1 MKAKFFIIPSLLL
14 ILLAACQP
22 VELEVPDSPLKPNNG
37 KQSADS
43 VWTLTIQADKG
54 VDTKALNLDVN
65 NLTAYWTSSDKVKA
79 YKDGAYLC
87 DLDVTPAAGEKPTI
101 ATLTGKTTAQL
112 SVNDELILMIPR
124 DNWDYTGQ
132 DGTINSISS
141 TYAYATDTVTVK
153 SIEGSDNTITTTGA
167 SFNNEQ
173 SIYRFQFQNNNS
185 AVTVKDFLL
194 WSSDK
199 KALVQK
205 RELVNNE
212 WTSTKGFLCVK
223 PGFDTNEPLYVAI
236 RNEMAKP
243 TDAQIQGQDPV
254 DAYCF
259 VITGSSHELYLAS
272 KGIPAHVLDAPGK
285 FISATAIVAKQPDF
299 TAATGTISNAT
310 DVF

>member
-54 VDTKALNLDVN
+54 VDTKALNLDGN
-65 NLTAYWTSSDKVKA
+65 TLTAYWTSSDKVQV
-79 YKDGAYLC
+79 YRGGNWLC
-87 DLDVTPAAGEKPTI
+87 ELGVTCEGEKPTT
-101 ATLTGKTTAQL
+101 ATLTGTTTAQL
-112 SVNDELILMIPR
+112 NVEDVLTLMIPS
-124 DNWDYTGQ
+124 DTWDYTGQ
-132 DGTINSISS
+132 DGTIGFISS
-141 TYAYATDTVTVK
+141 NYAYATATVTVK
-153 SIEGSDNTITTTGA
+153 TKEGTDNTITTTGA

-223 PGFDTNEPLYVAI
+223 PDSDTSEPLYVSI
-236 RNEMAKP
+236 RNEMATP
-243 TDAQIQGQDPV
+243 STQEISNQTIV
-254 DAYCF
+254 DTYNF
-259 VITGSSHELYLAS
+259 VLTGSSHELYLAS

-285 FISATAIVAKQPDF
+285 FISATTIVAKQPDF
-299 TAATGTISNAT
+299 TAATGTISNSEQ
-310 DVF
+310 VF